1 MNDGNPS
8 QNNSFDNYKNVN
20 NNKKYEINLD
30 KLFSLKDF
38 IIKSYQESQT
48 FSNKL
53 DQIKNEFRSIF
64 LIEEDKVKHRLECF
78 EKEKSFIP
86 KTSIDLS
93 ADKKFESRGLL
104 NLNILATSS
113 PGIKNK
119 KKLTTKNINTQQMK
133 CKSKADLN
141 QDLIVLESD
150 AILTT
155 KNAENTVPTKEKET
169 LKEKET
175 QRADTQ
181 TVNKIDKTK
190 LKSKLILHKTS
201 ANMNYTTKQPTS
213 LTSSL
218 DQNVQKSNKIQK
230 LTITKLM
237 SGNIKLTKN
246 KNLESLIDNHQE
258 ISTVRKI
265 ETKKSDENKNIL
277 KNPQLTIHFDS
288 VKVSSQQSEVIH
300 NQAQAQI
307 GIEEIKRK
315 AVTAFSSIKD
325 RFDEISIEPNSEEV
339 NQTKFKTN
347 KNRTQPQKLPIH
359 KKNSL
364 SLNFEYLYK

>member
-30 KLFSLKDF
+30 KLYSLKDF

-64 LIEEDKVKHRLECF
+64 LIEEDKIKHRLECF
-78 EKEKSFIP
+78 EKEKTFIP

-93 ADKKFESRGLL
+93 ADKKYETKGL
-104 NLNILATSS
+104 NLNILPAAS
-113 PGIKNK
+113 PGIKSK
-119 KKLTTKNINTQQMK
+119 KKTTSKNLNNQQMK
-133 CKSKADLN
+133 CKSKADFN
-141 QDLIVLESD
+141 QDFLISETE
-150 AILTT
+150 AFLTS
-155 KNAENTVPTKEKET
+155 KNVEINPSKEKEN

-175 QRADTQ
+175 HRVDTQ
-181 TVNKIDKTK
+181 TVNKSDKNK
-190 LKSKLILHKTS
+190 FKSKLILHKTS
-201 ANMNYTTKQPTS
+201 ANMNYSKQQPQS

-218 DQNVQKSNKIQK
+218 DQNIQKSNKIQK

-246 KNLESLIDNHQE
+246 KNLESLIDNHPE
-258 ISTVRKI
+258 ISTVRRI
-265 ETKKSDENKNIL
+265 DTKKSDESKNIL

-300 NQAQAQI
+300 NQAQT

-315 AVTAFSSIKD
+315 AATAFNSIKD

-364 SLNFEYLYK
+364 SLNFEYFIK